1 MARSDAGVIPVVR
14 VAFARGCG
22 DVAFPARLPQGTGR
36 AAFGAITSMVPGT
49 PPVGTDLTG
58 NLVYYCRD
66 LDQPAAVSL
75 VRDKPCRDGFA
86 AVGVSSTREFLL
98 GAAVCIPGSRR
109 RAADAAGARPDLGPV
124 GSGEPSPHRYAQSGD
139 RLAAGPSRHRHPEHR
154 PAGAPDGGCGPISVR
169 SHRMRSRVM
178 VCACSRPHDP

>member
-109 RAADAAGARPDLGPV
+109 RAADAAGARSDLGPV
-124 GSGEPSPHRYAQSGD
+124 GSGEPSPTGMRNSATCVL
-139 RLAAGPSRHRHPEHR
+139 LASRHRYPGQC
-154 PAGAPDGGCGPISVR
+154 PAGAPDGGCGPTAAR
-169 SHRMRSRVM
+169 SHPMRSRIM